1 MSAITPTTFE
11 ATFTRTD
18 VREHLRK
25 KCASNFLK
33 KMTEQEKNNLYNRA
47 SKTVNAEGEQVAPKP
62 QDEFKSSEW
71 ISEIIASWDR
81 TETHYIPVSVME
93 TIVMKPEAIDALNQK
108 FEAKE
113 VERAEKLVASQAKKA
128 EKKQAK
134 EAENAEK
141 KAEKK
146 LEKLRE
152 QLAAIDSNA
161 ELHNEGL
168 VVVNSVVF
176 ANDNGEMTITMT
188 IKEYAKEF
196 KSKQK
201 LEAKDAAKQAKFQA
215 KLEAAAEKLEAKDA
229 AKQAKIQ
236 AKEAEKAE
244 KKAAKEAEKADKKL
258 RKSIIKDTVKYI
270 TDSDK
275 RVLITDNG
283 EWLAANGIT
292 ATSVEEFLALITS
305 KEYKKLL
312 DECEGQLEKMSW
324 YQNNHVVNNE

>member
-33 KMTEQEKNNLYNRA
+33 KMTEQEKNHLYNRA
-47 SKTVNAEGEQVAPKP
+47 TKTVNAEGEQVAPKP
-62 QDEFKSSEW
+62 QDEFKNSEW
-71 ISEIIASWDR
+71 ISEIVASWDR
-81 TETHYIPVSVME
+81 TEAHYIPVSVME

-113 VERAEKLVASQAKKA
+113 VERAEKLAASQAKKA

-134 EAENAEK
+134 EHE

-146 LEKLRE
+146 LR
-152 QLAAIDSNA
+152 
-161 ELHNEGL
+161 
-168 VVVNSVVF
+168 
-176 ANDNGEMTITMT
+176 
-188 IKEYAKEF
+188 
-196 KSKQK
+196 
-201 LEAKDAAKQAKFQA
+201 
-215 KLEAAAEKLEAKDA
+215 
-229 AKQAKIQ
+229 
-236 AKEAEKAE
+236 KAV
-244 KKAAKEAEKADKKL
+244 
-258 RKSIIKDTVKYI
+258 IKDTVKYI

-275 RVLITDNG
+275 RVLITDNA

-292 ATSVEEFLALITS
+292 ATSVEEYLALITS

-324 YQNNHVVNNE
+324 YQNNHVENNE

>member
-33 KMTEQEKNNLYNRA
+33 KMTEQEKNNLYNSA
-47 SKTVNAEGEQVAPKP
+47 PKTVNAEGEQVAPKP

-81 TETHYIPVSVME
+81 TEAHYIPVSVME

-128 EKKQAK
+128 EKKLAN
-134 EAENAEK
+134 EAQ

-161 ELHNEGL
+161 ELNNEGL
-168 VVVNSVVF
+168 VVVTD
-176 ANDNGEMTITMT
+176 NDTTTTMT

-196 KSKQK
+196 KSQQK
-201 LEAKDAAKQAKFQA
+201 LEAKEAAKEAKFQA
-215 KLEAAAEKLEAKDA
+215 KLDAAAHKLEAKEA

-258 RKSIIKDTVKYI
+258 RKSVIKDAVKYI

-275 RVLITDNG
+275 RVLITDNA

-292 ATSVEEFLALITS
+292 ATSVEEYLALITS

-312 DECEGQLEKMSW
+312 DQCEGQLEKMSW
-324 YQNNHVVNNE
+324 YQNNHVENNE

>member
-1 MSAITPTTFE
+1 MSASAINPTTFE
-11 ATFTRTD
+11 TTFTRAD

-33 KMTEQEKNNLYNRA
+33 KMTELEKNQLYELA
-47 SKTVNAEGEQVAPKP
+47 PKTVNAEGDQIAPKP
-62 QDEFKSSEW
+62 QNEFKNSDW
-71 ISEIIASWDR
+71 ISEIIGSWDR
-81 TETHYIPVSVME
+81 VEAYHIPVSVME
-93 TIVMKPEAIDALNQK
+93 TIVMKPEAIDVLNQK
-108 FEAKE
+108 FEAKA
-113 VERAEKLVASQAKKA
+113 VEKAEKLAAKEAEKA

-134 EAENAEK
+134 QAE

-161 ELHNEGL
+161 ELNNEGL
-168 VVVNSVVF
+168 VVVNSIQF
-176 ANDNGEMTITMT
+176 ANNNGEMIVTMT

-201 LEAKDAAKQAKFQA
+201 QEAKEAAKEAKFQA
-215 KLEAAAEKLEAKDA
+215 KLDAAAQKL
-229 AKQAKIQ
+229 Q
-236 AKEAEKAE
+236 AKEAAKAEKKAAKEAAKAE

-258 RKSIIKDTVKYI
+258 RKAVIKDTVKYI

-275 RVLITDNG
+275 RLLITDNA
-283 EWLAANGIT
+283 EWLEANGIT
-292 ATSVEEFLALITS
+292 ASSVEEYLALISS

-324 YQNNHVVNNE
+324 YQNNHVESNE

>member
-1 MSAITPTTFE
+1 
-11 ATFTRTD
+11 
-18 VREHLRK
+18 
-25 KCASNFLK
+25 
-33 KMTEQEKNNLYNRA
+33 MTELEKTQLYERA
-47 SKTVNAEGEQVAPKP
+47 PKTVNAEGEQIAPKP
-62 QDEFKSSEW
+62 QDEFKNSEW
-71 ISEIIASWDR
+71 ISEIVASWDR
-81 TETHYIPVSVME
+81 IEAHHIPVSVME

-113 VERAEKLVASQAKKA
+113 AERAEKLAASQAKKA
-128 EKKQAK
+128 QKKQAK
-134 EAENAEK
+134 EQE

-161 ELHNEGL
+161 ELNNEGL
-168 VVVNSVVF
+168 VVVNSIEF
-176 ANDNGEMTITMT
+176 ANNNGEMIVTMT

-201 LEAKDAAKQAKFQA
+201 QEAKEAAKEAKFQA
-215 KLEAAAEKLEAKDA
+215 NLDAAAQKLQAKEA
-229 AKQAKIQ
+229 AKQAKIE
-236 AKEAEKAE
+236 AKEAAKAE
-244 KKAAKEAEKADKKL
+244 KQAAKEAEKADKKL
-258 RKSIIKDTVKYI
+258 RKAVIKDTVKYI

-275 RVLITDNG
+275 RVLITDNA

-292 ATSVEEFLALITS
+292 ATSVEEYLALITS

-324 YQNNHVVNNE
+324 YQNNHVENNE

>member
-1 MSAITPTTFE
+1 MSASAINPTTFE
-11 ATFTRTD
+11 ATFTRAD

-33 KMTEQEKNNLYNRA
+33 KMTELEKNQLYELA
-47 SKTVNAEGEQVAPKP
+47 PKTVNAEGDQIAPKP
-62 QDEFKSSEW
+62 QNEFKNSDW
-71 ISEIIASWDR
+71 ISEIIGSWDR
-81 TETHYIPVSVME
+81 VEAYHIPVSVME
-93 TIVMKPEAIDALNQK
+93 TIVMKPEAIDVLNQK
-108 FEAKE
+108 FEAKA
-113 VERAEKLVASQAKKA
+113 VEKAEKLAAKEAEKA

-134 EAENAEK
+134 QAE

-146 LEKLRE
+146 LEKLRQ

-161 ELHNEGL
+161 ELNNEGL
-168 VVVNSVVF
+168 VVVNSIEF
-176 ANDNGEMTITMT
+176 ANNNGEMIVTMT

-201 LEAKDAAKQAKFQA
+201 QEAKEAAKEAKFQA
-215 KLEAAAEKLEAKDA
+215 KLDAAAQKLQAKEA
-229 AKQAKIQ
+229 AKQAKVE
-236 AKEAEKAE
+236 AKEAAKAE

-258 RKSIIKDTVKYI
+258 RKAVIKDTVKYI

-275 RVLITDNG
+275 RLLITDNA
-283 EWLAANGIT
+283 EWLEANGIT
-292 ATSVEEFLALITS
+292 ATSVEEYLALITS

-324 YQNNHVVNNE
+324 YQNNHVESIE

>member
-33 KMTEQEKNNLYNRA
+33 KMTEQEKNHLYNRA
-47 SKTVNAEGEQVAPKP
+47 TKTVNAEGEQVAPKP
-62 QDEFKSSEW
+62 QDEFKNSEW
-71 ISEIIASWDR
+71 ISEIVASWDR
-81 TETHYIPVSVME
+81 TEAHYIPVSVME

-113 VERAEKLVASQAKKA
+113 VERAEKLAASQAKKA

-134 EAENAEK
+134 EHE

-146 LEKLRE
+146 LQKLRE

-161 ELHNEGL
+161 ELNNEGL

-201 LEAKDAAKQAKFQA
+201 LEAKEAAKEAKFQA
-215 KLEAAAEKLEAKDA
+215 KLDAAAEKLEAKEA
-229 AKQAKIQ
+229 AKEAKVQ

-244 KKAAKEAEKADKKL
+244 KKAAKEHEKAEKKL
-258 RKSIIKDTVKYI
+258 RKAVIKDTVKYI

-275 RVLITDNG
+275 RVLITDNA

-292 ATSVEEFLALITS
+292 ATSVEEYLALITS

-324 YQNNHVVNNE
+324 YQNNHVENNE